1 MKKDELK
8 GHLSMTTANMMWG
21 LMSPI
26 SKMVLITSIITPF
39 IIVEIRVIGAAILFW
54 IASIF
59 TKREHVFPPDLLK
72 LFFASMLGVLFNQ
85 GLFTIGLGM
94 TSPVDA
100 SIITTSTPILTMIIA
115 AIYLKE
121 PITNKK
127 VSGIF
132 LGASGALL
140 LIVSNQNTSGT
151 THNSNIW
158 GDIVCLTAELSF
170 ALYLVLFKQLISRYS
185 PITLMKWMFTYA
197 AICIIPFSFQDITH
211 LEWLSLEPNIWYGLS
226 FILLGSTFVSYL
238 LAPTGQRYLRPT
250 VVSMYCYVQPIV
262 ASCVAVYWGM
272 DSFNLLK
279 IIAVICVFSG
289 VFLVTRSKSRAD
301 MEAAV

>member
-59 TKREHVFPPDLLK
+59 TKREHVSPPDLLK

-185 PITLMKWMFTYA
+185 PITLMKWMFT
-197 AICIIPFSFQDITH
+197 F
-211 LEWLSLEPNIWYGLS
+211 
-226 FILLGSTFVSYL
+226 
-238 LAPTGQRYLRPT
+238 
-250 VVSMYCYVQPIV
+250 
-262 ASCVAVYWGM
+262 
-272 DSFNLLK
+272 
-279 IIAVICVFSG
+279 
-289 VFLVTRSKSRAD
+289 
-301 MEAAV
+301 

>member
-59 TKREHVFPPDLLK
+59 TKREHVSPPDLLK

-121 PITNKK
+121 PITSKK

-140 LIVSNQNTSGT
+140 LIVSNQNTGGT
-151 THNSNIW
+151 THNSNI
-158 GDIVCLTAELSF
+158 
-170 ALYLVLFKQLISRYS
+170 
-185 PITLMKWMFTYA
+185 
-197 AICIIPFSFQDITH
+197 
-211 LEWLSLEPNIWYGLS
+211 
-226 FILLGSTFVSYL
+226 
-238 LAPTGQRYLRPT
+238 
-250 VVSMYCYVQPIV
+250 
-262 ASCVAVYWGM
+262 
-272 DSFNLLK
+272 
-279 IIAVICVFSG
+279 
-289 VFLVTRSKSRAD
+289 
-301 MEAAV
+301 

>member
-1 MKKDELK
+1 
-8 GHLSMTTANMMWG
+8 MTTANMMWG

-39 IIVEIRVIGAAILFW
+39 IIVEIRVIGAAI
-54 IASIF
+54 
-59 TKREHVFPPDLLK
+59 LLK

>member
-1 MKKDELK
+1 
-8 GHLSMTTANMMWG
+8 MTTANMMWG

-39 IIVEIRVIGAAILFW
+39 IIVEIRIIGAAILFW

-59 TKREHVFPPDLLK
+59 TKREHVSPPDLLK
-72 LFFASMLGVLFNQ
+72 LFFAAMLGVLFNQ

-121 PITNKK
+121 PITSKK

-140 LIVSNQNTSGT
+140 LIVSNQNIGGT

-158 GDIVCLTAELSF
+158 GDTVCLVAELSS
-170 ALYLVLFKQLISRYS
+170 VQ
-185 PITLMKWMFTYA
+185 T
-197 AICIIPFSFQDITH
+197 TH
-211 LEWLSLEPNIWYGLS
+211 QSLLSHHTHEMDVHLRGNMYHS
-226 FILLGSTFVSYL
+226 ILLSKHDT
-238 LAPTGQRYLRPT
+238 TG
-250 VVSMYCYVQPIV
+250 M
-262 ASCVAVYWGM
+262 
-272 DSFNLLK
+272 
-279 IIAVICVFSG
+279 VI
-289 VFLVTRSKSRAD
+289 T
-301 MEAAV
+301 

>member
-1 MKKDELK
+1 M
-8 GHLSMTTANMMWG
+8 
-21 LMSPI
+21 
-26 SKMVLITSIITPF
+26 
-39 IIVEIRVIGAAILFW
+39 
-54 IASIF
+54 
-59 TKREHVFPPDLLK
+59 
-72 LFFASMLGVLFNQ
+72 
-85 GLFTIGLGM
+85 GLGM

-121 PITNKK
+121 PITSKK

-140 LIVSNQNTSGT
+140 LIVSNQNIGGTSQS
-151 THNSNIW
+151 SNVW
-158 GDIVCLTAELSF
+158 GDIVCLTAELCF
-170 ALYLVLFKQLISRYS
+170 ALYLVLFKQLISRYT
-185 PITLMKWMFTYA
+185 PVTLMKWMFTYA
-197 AICIIPFSFQDITH
+197 AICIIPFSFQDMTH
-211 LEWLSLEPNIWYGLS
+211 LEWLSLKPNIWYGLS
-226 FILLGSTFVSYL
+226 FILLGSTFISYL
-238 LAPTGQRYLRPT
+238 LAPIGQRHLRPT
-250 VVSMYCYVQPIV
+250 VVSMYCYVQPII

-301 MEAAV
+301 MEAAQASS

>member
-1 MKKDELK
+1 
-8 GHLSMTTANMMWG
+8 
-21 LMSPI
+21 
-26 SKMVLITSIITPF
+26 
-39 IIVEIRVIGAAILFW
+39 
-54 IASIF
+54 
-59 TKREHVFPPDLLK
+59 
-72 LFFASMLGVLFNQ
+72 
-85 GLFTIGLGM
+85 M

-226 FILLGSTFVSYL
+226 FIRWVARSSVTCWHLPDN
-238 LAPTGQRYLRPT
+238 AI
-250 VVSMYCYVQPIV
+250 YVLP
-262 ASCVAVYWGM
+262 W
-272 DSFNLLK
+272 
-279 IIAVICVFSG
+279 
-289 VFLVTRSKSRAD
+289 
-301 MEAAV
+301 

>member
-1 MKKDELK
+1 MGIDVT
-8 GHLSMTTANMMWG
+8 HLENGTYYQHHNTFHYCRNPGYRSRN
-21 LMSPI
+21 
-26 SKMVLITSIITPF
+26 F
-39 IIVEIRVIGAAILFW
+39 ILDCLYFHQTGTRV
-54 IASIF
+54 
-59 TKREHVFPPDLLK
+59 PPDLLK

-121 PITNKK
+121 PITSKK

-140 LIVSNQNTSGT
+140 LIVSNQNTGGA

-170 ALYLVLFKQLISRYS
+170 ALYLDSVQTTHQSLHSYHTHEMDVHLCGNMYHSIFFSRHNTS
-185 PITLMKWMFTYA
+185 GM
-197 AICIIPFSFQDITH
+197 
-211 LEWLSLEPNIWYGLS
+211 
-226 FILLGSTFVSYL
+226 
-238 LAPTGQRYLRPT
+238 
-250 VVSMYCYVQPIV
+250 VV
-262 ASCVAVYWGM
+262 
-272 DSFNLLK
+272 
-279 IIAVICVFSG
+279 
-289 VFLVTRSKSRAD
+289 T
-301 MEAAV
+301 

>member
-59 TKREHVFPPDLLK
+59 TKREHVSPPDLLK

-100 SIITTSTPILTMIIA
+100 SIITTMIIA

-121 PITNKK
+121 PITSKK

-185 PITLMKWMFTYA
+185 HEMDVHLCSNMYHSIF
-197 AICIIPFSFQDITH
+197 FSRHNT
-211 LEWLSLEPNIWYGLS
+211 SGM
-226 FILLGSTFVSYL
+226 
-238 LAPTGQRYLRPT
+238 
-250 VVSMYCYVQPIV
+250 VV
-262 ASCVAVYWGM
+262 
-272 DSFNLLK
+272 
-279 IIAVICVFSG
+279 
-289 VFLVTRSKSRAD
+289 T
-301 MEAAV
+301 

>member
-1 MKKDELK
+1 
-8 GHLSMTTANMMWG
+8 MTTANMMWG

-39 IIVEIRVIGAAILFW
+39 IIVEIRVIGAAILFVELPT
-54 IASIF
+54 IF
-59 TKREHVFPPDLLK
+59 TKREHVSPPDLLK

-140 LIVSNQNTSGT
+140 LIVSNPNTSGT

-158 GDIVCLTAELSF
+158 EILF
-170 ALYLVLFKQLISRYS
+170 ASQPNLVLPYILFCSNNS
-185 PITLMKWMFTYA
+185 SVVTL
-197 AICIIPFSFQDITH
+197 
-211 LEWLSLEPNIWYGLS
+211 LSHS
-226 FILLGSTFVSYL
+226 
-238 LAPTGQRYLRPT
+238 
-250 VVSMYCYVQPIV
+250 
-262 ASCVAVYWGM
+262 
-272 DSFNLLK
+272 
-279 IIAVICVFSG
+279 
-289 VFLVTRSKSRAD
+289 
-301 MEAAV
+301 